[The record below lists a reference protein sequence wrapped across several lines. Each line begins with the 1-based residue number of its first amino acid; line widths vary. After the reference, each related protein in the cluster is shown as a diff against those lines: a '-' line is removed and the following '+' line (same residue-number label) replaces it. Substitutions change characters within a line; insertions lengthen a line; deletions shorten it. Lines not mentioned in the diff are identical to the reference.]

1 MKQYITPTVTIHSVQ
16 HREIVT
22 TSIIIDDDIIVDDQ
36 QAPFRP
42 DSDWDTYSNH

>member
-1 MKQYITPTVTIHSVQ
+1 MKHYISPIIRFYGVE

-36 QAPFRP
+36 QAPVRR
-42 DSDWDTYSNH
+42 DTDWGNYGK